1 MPFEICCSKEL
12 KLKELILIKI
22 KIKIL
27 PQRAHTQKQKKKKKQ
42 TEIICFYLMKIEA
55 SDRIGIRPAK
65 QFASQR

>member
-27 PQRAHTQKQKKKKKQ
+27 PQHTQ
-42 TEIICFYLMKIEA
+42 IICFYLMKIEV